1 MSLGASFDQII
12 AGAKAG
18 APWALEALYLD
29 THPRL
34 LRYLTAQAP
43 DVGEDLA
50 SDTWLGV
57 AGALPAFDGQ
67 ENDFRALVFTVAK
80 RRLLDHRRRASRR
93 RTDPVDPE
101 LLAGLG
107 PNGDAE
113 DDALDRVS
121 TGWALNQI
129 AALPPD
135 QREVILLRVVAD
147 LAVDEV
153 AAIVG
158 KRPGAVRALQLRGL
172 RRLARHIPKEAVT
185 R

>member
-34 LRYLTAQAP
+34 LRYLTAQAS
-43 DVGEDLA
+43 DVAEDLA

-57 AGALPAFDGQ
+57 AGALPGFEGQ
-67 ENDFRALVFTVAK
+67 EGDFRALVFTVAR
-80 RRLLDHRRRASRR
+80 RRLLDHRRRMSRR
-93 RTDPVDPE
+93 RTDPIDPD
-101 LLAGLG
+101 LIAGLG
-107 PNGDAE
+107 PSGDAE
-113 DDALDRVS
+113 AEALDRVATS
-121 TGWALNQI
+121 WALEQI
-129 AALPPD
+129 SALPPD
-135 QREVILLRVVAD
+135 QCEVILLRVVAD

-172 RRLARHIPKEAVT
+172 RRLARRIPREAVT